1 MPRGIDSIERVNPK
15 VEDAGARYVARLVD
29 PLLERLL
36 EELPALQLVGPR
48 ACGKTTTARRLAATT
63 VALDDPNIAAAFTAD
78 PDAALRGLAEPVLVD
93 EWQVV
98 PEVLG
103 AIKRSVD
110 HDSRP
115 GRYLVT
121 GSVRAPFEAHT
132 WPGTG
137 RIVNIAMGPFTEREL
152 SGDARASSWF
162 DRLLTDEDLPSVAID
177 GPDLRDYVEL
187 AVRGGFPEVVK
198 DRSVEARNRWLASYV
213 DHVVT
218 RDGAELVDRDP
229 HRLRRYLEAVAA
241 NTAGIVDDK
250 RLYDAAGIT
259 RPTAAG
265 YERLLQSL
273 YLLDLVPAWSSNR
286 LQRIVSQSKRYLVDP
301 ALAASVIGVGAD
313 DVLRDGDLLGR
324 LLDTYVIAQLR
335 AEAEVAARRP
345 RLHHLRDQGG
355 RHEIDLI
362 ADFGH
367 AGVVAFEIKATAT
380 PKPAMARHLV
390 WLRDRLGDRFLRGVL
405 FHTGVAAIE
414 LGDRMVA
421 LPISAIGRR

>member
-1 MPRGIDSIERVNPK
+1 MSTKADGPGD
-15 VEDAGARYVARLVD
+15 RYVARLVD
-29 PLLERLL
+29 PLIERLF
-36 EELPALQLVGPR
+36 EELPAIQLVGPR
-48 ACGKTTTARRLAATT
+48 ACGKTTTARRFATTT
-63 VALDDPNIAAAFTAD
+63 VALDDPNVAAAFRAD
-78 PDAALRGLAEPVLVD
+78 PDAALRGLAEPVLLD

-98 PEVLG
+98 PDVLG

-110 HDSRP
+110 RDPRP

-121 GSVRAPFEAHT
+121 GSVRAPSESPT

-137 RIVNIAMGPFTEREL
+137 RIVNVAMGPFAEREL
-152 SGDARASSWF
+152 SGDALASSWF
-162 DRLLTDEDLPSVAID
+162 DRFLADDHVPSVD
-177 GPDLRDYVEL
+177 LDSPDLRDYVAL

-198 DRSVEARNRWLASYV
+198 DRSGEARQRWLASYV
-213 DHVVT
+213 DHIVT
-218 RDGAELVDRDP
+218 RDGIELVDRDP

-259 RPTAAG
+259 RPTAVG

-273 YLLDLVPAWSSNR
+273 YMLDLVPAWSSNR
-286 LQRIVSQSKRYLVDP
+286 LQRIVSQPKRYLTDA
-301 ALAASVIGVGAD
+301 ALAASVVGADAD

-324 LLDTYVIAQLR
+324 LLDTYVHAQLR

-367 AGVVAFEIKATAT
+367 AGIVAIEIKATAT

-405 FHTGVAAIE
+405 FHTGLAAVQ
-414 LGDRMVA
+414 LDDRVVA
-421 LPISAIGRR
+421 LPISAIAQR